1 MWDWE
6 STGSNT
12 PSPRAEMCL
21 RSERA
26 IYCWRLKVTVSHF
39 FVVPWRV
46 VLGEVVGK
54 VQFSWCPFQI
64 KLFLLNAIFQPPIS
78 HVKCFGKFL
87 SHCFRKDSIGCF
99 VVGVERGAGFG
110 LLMSKFFEGS
120 NYWASLHCSEVDAG
134 GFGFSGRTNNIT
146 DCLT

>member
-26 IYCWRLKVTVSHF
+26 VYCWLLKVTVSHF
-39 FVVPWRV
+39 LVVPWGV

-54 VQFSWCPFQI
+54 VQFSWCPLQI
-64 KLFLLNAIFQPPIS
+64 KLLLLDAIFQPPIA
-78 HVKCFGKFL
+78 HVECFGKFL
-87 SHCFRKDSIGCF
+87 SHCFCEDSIGRF
-99 VVGVERGAGFG
+99 VVGVEGGAIFG
-110 LLMSKFFEGS
+110 LLVSEFVEGG
-120 NYWASLHCSEVDAG
+120 N
-134 GFGFSGRTNNIT
+134 
-146 DCLT
+146 